1 MIIGITGRSGSG
13 KSYISEQI
21 QKHLNALHVKIDE
34 ISHSV
39 LYAENNTKKLKAK
52 FGESIFDG
60 DQLDRKKLGKIV
72 FTDDEKLAWLNRF
85 CQTQMEQEIDS
96 IIAAN
101 PNSIIILDYAL
112 LPWMKQF
119 KKCDIKMLVSAS
131 FEDRFKRVQER
142 ENVTKEYFENRDKK
156 IAGYNEFKFDLE
168 VDNSKP
174 LNINDILDF
183 IKSKQEHN
191 ND

>member
-1 MIIGITGRSGSG
+1 MKRRDAREAVLCMLFDYSFQSEE
-13 KSYISEQI
+13 KPEDLLDMYIEHYYSEAEKNI
-21 QKHLNALHVKIDE
+21 SAE
-34 ISHSV
+34 IREDKYFSKV
-39 LYAENNTKKLKAK
+39 Y
-52 FGESIFDG
+52 FGVISNIE
-60 DQLDRKKLGKIV
+60 
-72 FTDDEKLAWLNRF
+72 
-85 CQTQMEQEIDS
+85 EIDS

>member
-85 CQTQMEQEIDS
+85 CQTQMEQEIDN
-96 IIAAN
+96 IIST
-101 PNSIIILDYAL
+101 NSNMVIILDYAL

-142 ENVTKEYFENRDKK
+142 E
-156 IAGYNEFKFDLE
+156 
-168 VDNSKP
+168 S
-174 LNINDILDF
+174 
-183 IKSKQEHN
+183 
-191 ND
+191 

>member
-1 MIIGITGRSGSG
+1 MVIGITGKSGSG
-13 KSYISEQI
+13 KSFLSE
-21 QKHLNALHVKIDE
+21 KI
-34 ISHSV
+34 
-39 LYAENNTKKLKAK
+39 K
-52 FGESIFDG
+52 
-60 DQLDRKKLGKIV
+60 
-72 FTDDEKLAWLNRF
+72 EKLEKLNKF
-85 CQTQMEQEIDS
+85 CQTQMEIEIDE
-96 IIAAN
+96 IIASSN
-101 PNSIIILDYAL
+101 QTVILDYAL